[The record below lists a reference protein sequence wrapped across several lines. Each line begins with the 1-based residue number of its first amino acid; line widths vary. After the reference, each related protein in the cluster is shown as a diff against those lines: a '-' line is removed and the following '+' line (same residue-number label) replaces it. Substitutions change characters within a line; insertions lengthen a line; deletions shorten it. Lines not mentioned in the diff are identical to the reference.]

1 MMINKIFTY
10 TMKAAAVM
18 LPLLLLTNCQED
30 EVDVR
35 DKGGLPVVSVL
46 NSFESEGKFSTF
58 YEIMTELGVVPLY
71 NGSGPSYEYTIF
83 APTNAAFEAF
93 FERYDTY
100 DGIGDIPDAI
110 LFDLLEYHIVE
121 GSISSGDLGNAKTTV
136 QGTDITFSNGMIN
149 GRANIT
155 TADRAARNGFV
166 HEIDAV
172 LLPPT
177 IGQQTILEIAAAN
190 SEFSTLAAAISRFPD
205 LVDLIDGGDGAFT
218 VLAPTDAAFDAAL
231 AALPVSTLE
240 EIPDPLLRV
249 VLEYHLLDGLFT
261 SGTIPGPQVTLGGE
275 TLNLDLEVVNTA
287 DVGATNGLV
296 HIVDQVLLPPSLN
309 TVVGQI
315 LTREE
320 FSTLA
325 AALVKTDLTTPLSM
339 GTYTIFAPNDEAFA
353 TLLED
358 MGVESLDEVSDAAL
372 ANILTYHVLGA
383 EVLSTA
389 INAGLAQT
397 LNGAYVDIDTDM
409 GVMVDMAT
417 VIEPDIT
424 ADNGV
429 VHEIDAV
436 LMPPMNN
443 VVELAANTPSLSIL
457 AAAIE
462 KAGLIED
469 LQGGGPYTVFAPDN
483 AAFDALFDLLN
494 VSGLD
499 ELTPSQLR
507 PILLYH
513 VVEGRVI
520 SSELPN
526 GFVNTLNEGT
536 AININNAVFTINT
549 ETDQLVELGDATLNV
564 QASNG
569 VVHIVD
575 TVLLP

>member
-1 MMINKIFTY
+1 
-10 TMKAAAVM
+10 M

-93 FERYDTY
+93 FERFDTY

-121 GSISSGDLGNAKTTV
+121 GSVSSGDLGNAQTTV
-136 QGTDITFSNGMIN
+136 QGTDIAFGNGMIN

-218 VLAPTDAAFDAAL
+218 VLAPTNAAFAAAF
-231 AALPVSTLE
+231 AALPVSSLE

-296 HIVDQVLLPPSLN
+296 HIVDQVLLPPSLT

-339 GTYTIFAPNDEAFA
+339 GTYTIFAPNDDAFA
-353 TLLED
+353 TLLD
-358 MGVESLDEVSDAAL
+358 DLGVESLDEVSDAAL

-409 GVMVDMAT
+409 GVMVDMAN
-417 VIEPDIT
+417 VVEPDIT

-443 VVELAANTPSLSIL
+443 VVELTANTPSLSIL

-483 AAFDALFDLLN
+483 AAFEALFALLN

-499 ELTPSQLR
+499 ELTPSQLV

-536 AININNAVFTINT
+536 AININNAVLTINT
-549 ETDQLVELGDATLNV
+549 ETDQLVELDDATLNV

-569 VVHIVD
+569 VVHIVN

>member
-261 SGTIPGPQVTLGGE
+261 SGAIPGPQVTLGGE

-409 GVMVDMAT
+409 GVMVDMAN
-417 VIEPDIT
+417 VVEPDIT

>member
-155 TADRAARNGFV
+155 AADRAARNGFV